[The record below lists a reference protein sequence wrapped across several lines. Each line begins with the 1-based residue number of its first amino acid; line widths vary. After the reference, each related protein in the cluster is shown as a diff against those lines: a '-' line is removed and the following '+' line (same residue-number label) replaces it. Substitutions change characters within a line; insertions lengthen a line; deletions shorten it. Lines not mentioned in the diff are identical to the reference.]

1 MSVRHGAVT
10 SEKRV
15 HPRAAIEL
23 VVSCERRGAPAIAG
37 TARDIGLGGI
47 FVESSESL
55 AFGTEVV
62 IVTHLGGTGAPV
74 RLPGVVRWTKVNGFG
89 VQFGLLGARETHLIS
104 LLFKR

>member
-1 MSVRHGAVT
+1 MSVRHGAAA

-15 HPRAAIEL
+15 HPRASIEL
-23 VVSCERRGAPAIAG
+23 VVSCERRGGPAIAG

-55 AFGTEVV
+55 AFGTEVT
-62 IVTHLGGTGAPV
+62 IVTRFGASPEV
-74 RLPGVVRWTKVNGFG
+74 RLPGVVRWAKPGGFG